1 MIHTSHKR
9 SYAVLSLL
17 LFLCFGFGTASA
29 GEFLDPEQ
37 AFKVSA
43 ELTGKRSIAL
53 HWQIAKGYKL
63 YRDRLRVSVE
73 SGDAKLKDPS
83 MPAGITIVDPSSNEK
98 VVIYHD
104 HLAVDVP
111 VEKTSAPFRL
121 RVEYQGCAEDGLC
134 YAPMNRVF
142 KVDPVKPGAL
152 VAEGGADGGSSG
164 LQASVPA
171 PASNVAAA
179 PAPVKEKNGGDDMSL
194 AKSTLEGGSLWKI

>member
-1 MIHTSHKR
+1 MTHSTLRK
-9 SYAVLSLL
+9 AVAVIGVFLSI
-17 LFLCFGFGTASA
+17 CVSSVSGFA

-63 YRDRLRVSVE
+63 YRDQVRVSIE

-111 VEKTSAPFRL
+111 VEKASAPFRF